1 MSEEVWRAT
10 HLPGDRAPGPDYS
23 GPGVEAEITGLMCP
37 DEGRTEDRTEDR
49 TGERPGKAAQPV
61 PAREGGPGQERRGGD
76 GSYDGLYTA
85 RASSTLGKVASDD
98 GLLDVRIKAP
108 PELGGPGGETNP
120 EQLLAAAYASCF
132 HNSLTLVAGRQGART
147 ADATVDASVTLR
159 KRGVAD
165 DYTISTDLTVRLPG
179 IEPETARRL
188 VDEAHRECPYS
199 RAFTQGAEVHVRV
212 A

>member
-37 DEGRTEDRTEDR
+37 DEGRPEDR
-49 TGERPGKAAQPV
+49 TGERPGKEPGEAAQPA
-61 PAREGGPGQERRGGD
+61 PEGRPGHERGGD

-85 RASSTLGKVASDD
+85 RASSALGKVASDD
-98 GLLDVRIKAP
+98 GLLDLRIKAP

-147 ADATVDASVTLR
+147 ADATVDATVTLR
-159 KRGVAD
+159 KRGIAD
-165 DYTISTDLTVRLPG
+165 DYTISTDVTVRLPG
-179 IEPETARRL
+179 VEPETARRL

-199 RAFTQGAEVHVRV
+199 RAFTQGAEVHVHV

>member
-1 MSEEVWRAT
+1 MSEEIRRFT
-10 HLPGDRAPGPDYS
+10 HRPGDRAPGPDYS
-23 GPGVEAEITGLMCP
+23 GPGVEAELTGLMHP
-37 DEGRTEDRTEDR
+37 DDRPEDR
-49 TGERPGKAAQPV
+49 TGGRAGEAARPGLV
-61 PAREGGPGQERRGGD
+61 REGRPGRERRGERGGD

-85 RASSTLGKVASDD
+85 RASSALGKVASDD

-132 HNSLTLVAGRQGART
+132 HNSLTLVAGRQGTRT

-159 KRGVAD
+159 KRGAAD
-165 DYTISTDLTVRLPG
+165 DYTISTDVTVRLPG
-179 IEPETARRL
+179 VEPETARRL
-188 VDEAHRECPYS
+188 VDETHRMCPYS
-199 RAFTQGAEVHVRV
+199 RAFAHGAEVHVHV